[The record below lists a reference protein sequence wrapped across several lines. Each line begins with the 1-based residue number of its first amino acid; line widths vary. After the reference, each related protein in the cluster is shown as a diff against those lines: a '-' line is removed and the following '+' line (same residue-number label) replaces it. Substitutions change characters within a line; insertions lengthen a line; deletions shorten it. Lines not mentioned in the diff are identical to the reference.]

1 MSDSN
6 RSGYSGTP
14 LPGKLGIKA
23 GSRLG
28 LIDAPTGFE
37 RLLEP
42 LPTGVVILRQAMA
55 PLDVIVFFTTEMDEL
70 ARRFA
75 ELAAAL
81 DPAGG
86 LWIAWPKKASR
97 VPTDL
102 TESVIRE
109 IGLGAGLVDNK
120 VCAISEVWSGLRFV
134 LRLANRRRA

>member
-1 MSDSN
+1 
-6 RSGYSGTP
+6 
-14 LPGKLGIKA
+14 LGIKA

-55 PLDVIVFFTTEMDEL
+55 PLDVIVLFTTEMDEL

-134 LRLANRRRA
+134 LRLADRRRA